1 MKDKVQIE
9 RVDNFG
15 DTRKITYNV
24 ERRQFEGVGRIS
36 STDVARLFDKI
47 SEHYSPSKSKRG
59 KRITELSTELSK
71 LIKADGN
78 FMADTY
84 SYITAGDTILLHID
98 R

>member
-36 STDVARLFDKI
+36 STDVARL
-47 SEHYSPSKSKRG
+47 
-59 KRITELSTELSK
+59 
-71 LIKADGN
+71 KADGN

-84 SYITAGDTILLHID
+84 SYITAGDAILLHID